1 MKFSIDPWDPGYG
14 ASDSGELDIS
24 SAEINLELERP
35 VGEWGPIVPAPAT
48 DDPEV
53 VWFCDGVRRV
63 EARVWIDD
71 DPNVSAGLCASYAA
85 GIVRCDATSA
95 KVVDIDVQRGLFTAS
110 PTAVPIDTVH
120 GKFEVH
126 MAASSA
132 PDVLSL
138 ALQEQMTIT
147 EIIVATDAL
156 GADDEG
162 LLVIDGPL
170 RGRQNLRSAVGLIKT
185 HHTDYLPTELLPVL
199 RALEP
204 GQRTPVFTIGGMWT
218 RHSWYLRLPG
228 PGGSPRA
235 GIVRCECSSDLNA
248 EKGIA
253 MANVAARILP
263 RYASEA
269 HKDTRAPQ
277 NLYPIAGLERE
288 LRHRLGDPALM
299 YRSLRHAAGM
309 FRQ

>member
-14 ASDSGELDIS
+14 SSDSGELDVS

-35 VGEWGPIVPAPAT
+35 IGEWGPVAPT
-48 DDPEV
+48 SVGDDPEV

-71 DPNVSAGLCASYAA
+71 DPNVFAGICASYAA
-85 GIVRCDATSA
+85 GIVRCDRTSSR
-95 KVVDIDVQRGLFTAS
+95 VVDIDVQRGLFTAS
-110 PTAVPIDTVH
+110 PTAAPIKTPH
-120 GKFEVH
+120 GCFEVH
-126 MAASSA
+126 MATSSA

-138 ALQEQMTIT
+138 RLQDQMTIT
-147 EIIVATDAL
+147 EITVANNAL
-156 GADDEG
+156 GDHDEG

-170 RGRQNLRSAVGLIKT
+170 RGRQNLRSAIGLIKT

-199 RALEP
+199 RSLDHGE
-204 GQRTPVFTIGGMWT
+204 RTPVFTIGGMWT

-248 EKGIA
+248 EKAVA
-253 MANVAARILP
+253 MANVSARVLP

-299 YRSLRHAAGM
+299 YRGLRLAAGTLS
-309 FRQ
+309 R